1 MKKIQLSFLALVLLG
16 AVSCSK
22 SNTSPAISGNVSNAE
37 AADIAA
43 SSLSSNAN
51 GVANISDDATSTA
64 QTMAAANPTC
74 GTIKSDTI
82 SRGSASGAPS
92 AYSYHLTYNYV
103 VKCSS
108 LNVPDS
114 LLTNLTYSGSF
125 NGPNLSSSNSGSSI
139 FTVGGLGSASTAFV
153 INGEHK
159 RSGQFKSKIDT
170 TNAGYSSTDIVVTN
184 LTLKKPSRMI
194 ESGSATISVTGNVSK
209 KGNFSYT
216 GTIVFNGDGTAKLTL
231 NGTVYNINLY
241 TGREIRV

>member
-1 MKKIQLSFLALVLLG
+1 MKKIQFSFLALVLLG
-16 AVSCSK
+16 AVSCNK
-22 SNTSPAISGNVSNAE
+22 SNTSPAVSGNVSNAE

-43 SSLSSNAN
+43 SSLSSNSN

-64 QTMAAANPTC
+64 QTMAVANATC
-74 GTIKSDTI
+74 GTVKSDTI
-82 SRGSASGAPS
+82 SRSSAPGA
-92 AYSYHLTYNYV
+92 AYAYTYHSTYHYT

-114 LLTNLTYSGSF
+114 LLTNLAYSGSF
-125 NGPNLSSSNSGSSI
+125 SGPNLSSSNSGSSL

-170 TNAGYSSTDIVVTN
+170 TNAGYSSTDIVITN

-194 ESGSATISVTGNVSK
+194 ESGSATISVTGNVPK
-209 KGNFSYT
+209 EGNFSYT

-231 NGTVYNINLY
+231 NGTAYTINLFS
-241 TGREIRV
+241 GRRIRI